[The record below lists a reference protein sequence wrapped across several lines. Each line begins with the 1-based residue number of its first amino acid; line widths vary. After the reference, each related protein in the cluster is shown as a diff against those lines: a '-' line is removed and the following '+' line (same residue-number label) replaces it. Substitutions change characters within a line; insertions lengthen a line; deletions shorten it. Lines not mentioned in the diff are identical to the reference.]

1 MLEKNART
9 LRNVCLVLSLVLFA
23 VGVLEVIMYGFNISL
38 HTGIIARTGLQPES
52 FLGAASFLVLLA
64 IAFGTIHLKN

>member
-9 LRNVCLVLSLVLFA
+9 FRNVSLVLSLIVFA
-23 VGVLEVIMYGFNISL
+23 LGILEVIMYSFDMSL

-52 FLGAASFLVLLA
+52 FLGGATFLALLA
-64 IAFGTIHLKN
+64 IAFGTIHVKN